1 MLNLKIKEMKKLI
14 IGAVILLVQMSFGQ
28 VTKEL
33 GDFDTVKVYDKLNV
47 KLVQSSENKIVIK
60 GAREAEL
67 EAVNK
72 NGILKIRMPFPK
84 LLSGNDLEV
93 TLYYKHIELIDV
105 NEGANVTS
113 SEAIKATSFKVSAQE
128 GGKINVDL
136 DVEKLNVSS
145 VSGGE
150 ITLTGKATNQ
160 DAKLGAGG
168 YLLAS
173 KLSTAQTKVS
183 VSAGGKADVNASTL
197 VDAKVSAGGS
207 IYIYGK
213 PKQINQKTVF
223 GGKIEEVK

>member
-1 MLNLKIKEMKKLI
+1 MKKLI
-14 IGAVILLVQMSFGQ
+14 IGAAILFVQMSFGQ

-33 GDFDTVKVYDKLNV
+33 GDFETVKAFDKLSV
-47 KLVQSSENKIVIK
+47 KLVQASENKIVIK
-60 GAREAEL
+60 GARESEV
-67 EAVNK
+67 EVVNK
-72 NGILKIRMPFPK
+72 NGILKLRMPFPK
-84 LLSGNDLEV
+84 LLSGDDLDI
-93 TLYYKHIELIDV
+93 TLYYKHIELIDA
-105 NEGANVTS
+105 NEGAIVTS

-128 GGKINVDL
+128 GAKINVDL
-136 DVEKLNVSS
+136 DVDKLKVSS

-150 ITLTGKATNQ
+150 ITLTGKASNQ
-160 DAKLGAGG
+160 DASLGAGG

-173 KLSTAQTKVS
+173 KLITSQTTVS

>member
-1 MLNLKIKEMKKLI
+1 MKKLI
-14 IGAVILLVQMSFGQ
+14 IGAAILLVQMSFGQ

-33 GDFDTVKVYDKLNV
+33 GDFDTVKVYDKLSV
-47 KLVQSSENKIVIK
+47 KLVQSSENKVVIE
-60 GAREAEL
+60 GAREAEV

-72 NGILKIRMPFPK
+72 NVILKLRMPFPK
-84 LLSGNDLEV
+84 LLSGNDLDI
-93 TLYYKHIELIDV
+93 TLYYKHLELIDV
-105 NEGANVTS
+105 NEGANVS
-113 SEAIKATSFKVSAQE
+113 SKEAIKATSFKVSAQE
-128 GGKINVDL
+128 GATINVDL
-136 DVEKLNVSS
+136 DVDKLKVSS
-145 VSGGE
+145 VSGGS
-150 ITLTGKATNQ
+150 ITLTGKADNQ
-160 DAKLGAGG
+160 VASLGAGG

-173 KLSTAQTKVS
+173 KLNTSQTTVS

>member
-1 MLNLKIKEMKKLI
+1 MKKLI
-14 IGAVILLVQMSFGQ
+14 IGAAILFVQMSFGQ

-33 GDFDTVKVYDKLNV
+33 GEFDTVKVYDKLSV
-47 KLVQSSENKIVIK
+47 KLVQSSENKVVIK
-60 GAREAEL
+60 GTREAEL

-72 NGILKIRMPFPK
+72 NGILKLRMPFPK
-84 LLSGNDLEV
+84 LLSGNDLQV

-105 NEGANVTS
+105 NEGAEVKSDGT
-113 SEAIKATSFKVSAQE
+113 IKATSFKVSAQE

-136 DVEKLNVSS
+136 DVDKLKVSS

-150 ITLTGKATNQ
+150 ITATGKAANL
-160 DAKLGAGG
+160 DASLGAGG
-168 YLLAS
+168 YFLGS
-173 KLSTAQTKVS
+173 KLATSQTKVS

>member
-1 MLNLKIKEMKKLI
+1 MKKLI
-14 IGAVILLVQMSFGQ
+14 IGAAILVAQLSFGQ

-33 GDFDTVKVYDKLNV
+33 GDFDSVKVFDKLHV
-47 KLVQSSENKIVIK
+47 KLVQSSDNKIVIK
-60 GAREAEL
+60 GARESEV
-67 EAVNK
+67 EVVNK
-72 NGILKIRMPFPK
+72 QGLLKLRMPFPK
-84 LLSGNDLEV
+84 LLSGDDLDITV
-93 TLYYKHIELIDV
+93 YYKNIELIDV
-105 NEGANVTS
+105 NEGAVVTS
-113 SEAIKATSFKVSAQE
+113 KEIIKATFFKVSAQE
-128 GGKINVDL
+128 GGKINVDV
-136 DVEKLNVSS
+136 DVERLDVSS

-150 ITLTGKATNQ
+150 ITLSGKASNQ

-173 KLSTAQTKVS
+173 KLNTAQTKVS

-213 PKQINQKTVF
+213 PKQINQKTVL

>member
-1 MLNLKIKEMKKLI
+1 MKKLI
-14 IGAVILLVQMSFGQ
+14 VGAVILLTQMSFGQ
-28 VTKEL
+28 VTKTL
-33 GDFDTVKVYDKLNV
+33 GDFDTVKVYDKLSV

-72 NGILKIRMPFPK
+72 NGILKLRMPFPK
-84 LLSGNDLEV
+84 LLSGNDLDV

-105 NEGANVTS
+105 NEGATVNSKET
-113 SEAIKATSFKVSAQE
+113 IKATSFKVSAQE

-136 DVEKLNVSS
+136 NVDKLKVSS

-150 ITLTGKATNQ
+150 ITATGKADNL
-160 DAKLGAGG
+160 DAALGAGG
-168 YLLAS
+168 YFLGS
-173 KLSTAQTKVS
+173 KLATSQTKVS

>member
-1 MLNLKIKEMKKLI
+1 MKKLI
-14 IGAVILLVQMSFGQ
+14 IGAAILFVQMSFGQ

-33 GDFDTVKVYDKLNV
+33 GEFDTVKVYDKLSV
-47 KLVQSSENKIVIK
+47 KVVQSSENKVVIK

-72 NGILKIRMPFPK
+72 NGILKLRMPFPK
-84 LLSGNDLEV
+84 LLSGNDLQV
-93 TLYYKHIELIDV
+93 TLYYKHIELIDA
-105 NEGANVTS
+105 NEGAAVTS
-113 SEAIKATSFKVSAQE
+113 DGTIKATSFKVSAQE
-128 GGKINVDL
+128 GAKINVDL
-136 DVEKLNVSS
+136 DVDKLKVSS

-150 ITLTGKATNQ
+150 ITATGKAANL
-160 DAKLGAGG
+160 DASLGAGG
-168 YLLAS
+168 YFLGS
-173 KLSTAQTKVS
+173 KLATSQTKVS
-183 VSAGGKADVNASTL
+183 VSAGGKADVNVSTL

>member
-1 MLNLKIKEMKKLI
+1 MKKLI
-14 IGAVILLVQMSFGQ
+14 IGAAILFVQMSFGQ
-28 VTKEL
+28 VTKDL
-33 GDFDTVKVYDKLNV
+33 GDFDSVKVFDKLSV

-60 GAREAEL
+60 GAREAEV
-67 EAVNK
+67 EVVNK
-72 NGILKIRMPFPK
+72 KGLLKLRMPFPK
-84 LLSGNDLEV
+84 LLSGNDLDITV
-93 TLYYKHIELIDV
+93 YYKHLELIDV

-113 SEAIKATSFKVSAQE
+113 KEAIKATSFKVSAQE
-128 GGKINVDL
+128 GGTIDANL
-136 DVEKLNVSS
+136 DVDKLKVSS
-145 VSGGE
+145 VSGGS
-150 ITLTGKATNQ
+150 ITLYGKAANQ
-160 DAKLGAGG
+160 DASLGAGG

-173 KLSTAQTKVS
+173 KLITSQTTVS

>member
-1 MLNLKIKEMKKLI
+1 MKKLI
-14 IGAVILLVQMSFGQ
+14 IGAAILFIQMSFGQ

-33 GDFDTVKVYDKLNV
+33 GDFDTVKVYDKLSV
-47 KLVQSSENKIVIK
+47 KLIPSSENKVVIK

-72 NGILKIRMPFPK
+72 NGVLKLRMPFPK

-105 NEGANVTS
+105 NEGAEVVS
-113 SEAIKATSFKVSAQE
+113 KDAIKATSFKVSAQE

-136 DVEKLNVSS
+136 DVDKLKVSS

-150 ITLTGKATNQ
+150 ITATGKADNL
-160 DAKLGAGG
+160 DASLGAGG
-168 YLLAS
+168 YFLGS
-173 KLSTAQTKVS
+173 KLATSQTKVS

>member
-1 MLNLKIKEMKKLI
+1 MKKLI
-14 IGAVILLVQMSFGQ
+14 IGAAILFVQMSFGQ

-33 GDFDTVKVYDKLNV
+33 GEFDTVKVYDKLSV
-47 KLVQSSENKIVIK
+47 KVVQSSENKVVIK

-72 NGILKIRMPFPK
+72 NGILKLRMPFPK
-84 LLSGNDLEV
+84 LLSGNDLQV
-93 TLYYKHIELIDV
+93 TLYYKHIELIDA
-105 NEGANVTS
+105 NEGAAVTS
-113 SEAIKATSFKVSAQE
+113 DGTIKATSFKVSAQE
-128 GGKINVDL
+128 GAKINVGL
-136 DVEKLNVSS
+136 DVDKLKVSS

-150 ITLTGKATNQ
+150 ITATGKAANL
-160 DAKLGAGG
+160 DASLGAGG
-168 YLLAS
+168 YFLGS
-173 KLSTAQTKVS
+173 KLATSQTKVS

>member
-1 MLNLKIKEMKKLI
+1 MKKLI
-14 IGAVILLVQMSFGQ
+14 IGAAILFVQMSFGQ

-33 GDFDTVKVYDKLNV
+33 GDFDTVKVYDKLSV
-47 KLVQSSENKIVIK
+47 KLIPSSENKVVIK

-72 NGILKIRMPFPK
+72 NGVLKLRMPFPK

-105 NEGANVTS
+105 NEGAEVVS
-113 SEAIKATSFKVSAQE
+113 KDAIKATSFKVSAQE

-136 DVEKLNVSS
+136 DVDKLEVSS

-150 ITLTGKATNQ
+150 ITATGKADNL
-160 DAKLGAGG
+160 DASLGAGG
-168 YLLAS
+168 YFLGS
-173 KLSTAQTKVS
+173 KLATSQTKVS

>member
-1 MLNLKIKEMKKLI
+1 MKKLI
-14 IGAVILLVQMSFGQ
+14 IGAAILFVQMSFGQ

-33 GDFDTVKVYDKLNV
+33 GEFDTVKVYDKLSV
-47 KLVQSSENKIVIK
+47 KLVQSSENKVVIK

-72 NGILKIRMPFPK
+72 NGILKLRMPFPK
-84 LLSGNDLEV
+84 LLSGNDLQV
-93 TLYYKHIELIDV
+93 TLYYKHIELIDA
-105 NEGANVTS
+105 NEGAAVTS
-113 SEAIKATSFKVSAQE
+113 DGTIKATSFKVSAQE
-128 GGKINVDL
+128 GAKINVDL
-136 DVEKLNVSS
+136 DVDKLKVSS

-150 ITLTGKATNQ
+150 ITATGKAANL
-160 DAKLGAGG
+160 DASLGAGG
-168 YLLAS
+168 YFLGS
-173 KLSTAQTKVS
+173 KLATSQTKVS

>member
-1 MLNLKIKEMKKLI
+1 MKKLI
-14 IGAVILLVQMSFGQ
+14 IGAAILFVQMSFAQ
-28 VTKEL
+28 VTKDL
-33 GDFDTVKVYDKLNV
+33 GDFDSVKVFDKLHV
-47 KLVQSSENKIVIK
+47 TLIQGSENKLVVK
-60 GAREAEL
+60 GPRESEV

-84 LLSGNDLEV
+84 LLSGEDLEIK
-93 TLYYKHIELIDV
+93 LYYKKLELIDV
-105 NEGANVTS
+105 NEGAFVS
-113 SEAIKATSFKVSAQE
+113 SNETIKATAFKVSAQE
-128 GGKINVDL
+128 GGKINVTLAVD
-136 DVEKLNVSS
+136 KLNVSS

-150 ITLTGKATNQ
+150 ITLTGKAENQ

-168 YLLAS
+168 FLLAS
-173 KLSTAQTKVS
+173 KLNTAQTTVS

-197 VDAKVSAGGS
+197 VDAKVNAGGS

>member
-1 MLNLKIKEMKKLI
+1 MKKLI
-14 IGAVILLVQMSFGQ
+14 IGAAILFVQISFGQ
-28 VTKEL
+28 VTKVL
-33 GDFDTVKVYDKLNV
+33 GEFDTVKVYDKLSV
-47 KLVQSSENKIVIK
+47 KLVQSSENKIIIK
-60 GAREAEL
+60 GARESEL

-72 NGILKIRMPFPK
+72 NGILKLRMPFPK

-105 NEGANVTS
+105 NEGAEVIS
-113 SEAIKATSFKVSAQE
+113 KEAIKATSFKVSAQE

-136 DVEKLNVSS
+136 NVDKLKVSS

-150 ITLTGKATNQ
+150 ITATGKAENL
-160 DAKLGAGG
+160 DASLGAGG
-168 YLLAS
+168 YFLGS
-173 KLSTAQTKVS
+173 KLVTSQTKVS

-213 PKQINQKTVF
+213 PKQINQKTVL
-223 GGKIEEVK
+223 GGKIEQKD

>member
-1 MLNLKIKEMKKLI
+1 MKKLI
-14 IGAVILLVQMSFGQ
+14 IVAAILIAQLSFSQ

-33 GDFDTVKVYDKLNV
+33 GDFDSVKVFDKLHV

-60 GAREAEL
+60 GARESEL
-67 EAVNK
+67 EVVNK
-72 NGILKIRMPFPK
+72 SGLLKLRMPFPK
-84 LLSGNDLEV
+84 LLSGDDLDI
-93 TLYYKHIELIDV
+93 TLYYKHLELIDV
-105 NEGANVTS
+105 NEGALVS
-113 SEAIKATSFKVSAQE
+113 SSKAIKATSFKVSAQE
-128 GGKINVDL
+128 GGKIDVDL
-136 DVEKLNVSS
+136 DVDKLNVSS

-150 ITLTGKATNQ
+150 ITLSGKASNQ
-160 DAKLGAGG
+160 VAKLGAGG

-173 KLSTAQTKVS
+173 KLNTSQTTVS

>member
-1 MLNLKIKEMKKLI
+1 MKKLI
-14 IGAVILLVQMSFGQ
+14 VGAAILFVQMSFGQ

-33 GDFDTVKVYDKLNV
+33 GEFDTVKVYDKLLV
-47 KLVQSSENKIVIK
+47 KLVQSSENKVVIK

-72 NGILKIRMPFPK
+72 NGILKLRMPFPK

-105 NEGANVTS
+105 NEGAEVTS
-113 SEAIKATSFKVSAQE
+113 KETLKATSFKVSAQE

-136 DVEKLNVSS
+136 NVDKLKVSS

-150 ITLTGKATNQ
+150 ITATGKADNL
-160 DAKLGAGG
+160 DASLGAGG
-168 YLLAS
+168 YFLGS
-173 KLSTAQTKVS
+173 KLATSQTKVS

>member
-1 MLNLKIKEMKKLI
+1 MKKLI
-14 IGAVILLVQMSFGQ
+14 IVAAILLVQMSFGQ

-33 GDFDTVKVYDKLNV
+33 GDFDSLKVFDKLSV

-60 GAREAEL
+60 GVRESEV
-67 EAVNK
+67 EVVNK
-72 NGILKIRMPFPK
+72 KGLLKLRMPFPK
-84 LLSGNDLEV
+84 LLSGNDLDI
-93 TLYYKHIELIDV
+93 TLYYKHLELIDV
-105 NEGANVTS
+105 NEGASVS
-113 SEAIKATSFKVSAQE
+113 GKDAIKATVFKVSAQE
-128 GGKINVDL
+128 GGTINVELNVD
-136 DVEKLNVSS
+136 KLNVSS
-145 VSGGE
+145 VSGGS
-150 ITLTGKATNQ
+150 ITLTGKADNL
-160 DAKLGAGG
+160 DAGLGAGG

-173 KLSTAQTKVS
+173 KLKTSQTKVS

>member
-1 MLNLKIKEMKKLI
+1 MKKLI
-14 IGAVILLVQMSFGQ
+14 IGAAILFVQMSFGQ

-33 GDFDTVKVYDKLNV
+33 GDFDTVKVYDKLSV
-47 KLVQSSENKIVIK
+47 KLVQSSENKVVIK
-60 GAREAEL
+60 GARETEL

-105 NEGANVTS
+105 NEGAEVTS
-113 SEAIKATSFKVSAQE
+113 KETLKATSFKVSAQE

-136 DVEKLNVSS
+136 DVDKLNVSS

-150 ITLTGKATNQ
+150 ITLTGKASNQ
-160 DAKLGAGG
+160 DASLGAGG

-173 KLSTAQTKVS
+173 KLATSQTKVS

-213 PKQINQKTVF
+213 PKQINQKTVL

>member
-1 MLNLKIKEMKKLI
+1 MKKLI
-14 IGAVILLVQMSFGQ
+14 IGAAILFVQMSFSQ

-33 GDFDTVKVYDKLNV
+33 GEFDTVKVYDKLSV
-47 KLVQSSENKIVIK
+47 KLVQSSENKVVIK
-60 GAREAEL
+60 GAREKEL

-72 NGILKIRMPFPK
+72 NGVLKLRMPFPK

-105 NEGANVTS
+105 NEGAEVTS
-113 SEAIKATSFKVSAQE
+113 KETLKATSFKVSAQE

-136 DVEKLNVSS
+136 NVDKLKVSS

-150 ITLTGKATNQ
+150 ITVTGKADNL
-160 DAKLGAGG
+160 DAGLGAGG
-168 YLLAS
+168 YFLGS
-173 KLSTAQTKVS
+173 KLATSQTKVS

>member
-1 MLNLKIKEMKKLI
+1 MKKLI
-14 IGAVILLVQMSFGQ
+14 IGAAILFVQMSFGQ
-28 VTKEL
+28 VTKNL
-33 GDFDTVKVYDKLNV
+33 GDFDSVKVFDKLSV

-60 GAREAEL
+60 GARESEV
-67 EAVNK
+67 EVVNK
-72 NGILKIRMPFPK
+72 KGLLKLRMPFPK
-84 LLSGNDLEV
+84 LLSGNDLDITV
-93 TLYYKHIELIDV
+93 YYKHLELIDV

-113 SEAIKATSFKVSAQE
+113 KDAIKATVFKVSAQE
-128 GGKINVDL
+128 GGTINVELNVD
-136 DVEKLNVSS
+136 KLNVSS
-145 VSGGE
+145 VSGGS
-150 ITLTGKATNQ
+150 ITLSGKADNL
-160 DAKLGAGG
+160 DAGLGAGG

-173 KLSTAQTKVS
+173 KLKTSQTKVS

>member
-1 MLNLKIKEMKKLI
+1 MKKLI
-14 IGAVILLVQMSFGQ
+14 IGAAILLVQMSFGQ

-33 GDFDTVKVYDKLNV
+33 GDFDTVKVYDKLSV
-47 KLVQSSENKIVIK
+47 KLVQSSENKVVIK
-60 GAREAEL
+60 GAREAEV

-72 NGILKIRMPFPK
+72 NGILKLRMPFPK
-84 LLSGNDLEV
+84 LLSGNDLDI
-93 TLYYKHIELIDV
+93 TLYYKHLELIDV
-105 NEGANVTS
+105 NEGANVS
-113 SEAIKATSFKVSAQE
+113 SKEAIKATSFKVSAQE
-128 GGKINVDL
+128 GATINVNL
-136 DVEKLNVSS
+136 DVDKLKVSS
-145 VSGGE
+145 VSGGS
-150 ITLTGKATNQ
+150 ITLTGKADNQ
-160 DAKLGAGG
+160 VASLGAGG

-173 KLSTAQTKVS
+173 KLNTSQTTVS

>member
-1 MLNLKIKEMKKLI
+1 MKKLF
-14 IGAVILLVQMSFGQ
+14 IGAAILFVQMSFSQ

-33 GDFDTVKVYDKLNV
+33 GDFDTVKVYDKLSV
-47 KLVQSSENKIVIK
+47 KLVPSSENKVVVK

-72 NGILKIRMPFPK
+72 NGVLKLRMPFPK

-105 NEGANVTS
+105 NEGAEVIS
-113 SEAIKATSFKVSAQE
+113 KDAIKATSFKVSAQE

-136 DVEKLNVSS
+136 NVDKLKVSS

-150 ITLTGKATNQ
+150 ITATGKADNL
-160 DAKLGAGG
+160 DASLGAGG
-168 YLLAS
+168 YFLGS
-173 KLSTAQTKVS
+173 KLATSQTKVS

-197 VDAKVSAGGS
+197 VDARVSAGGS

>member
-1 MLNLKIKEMKKLI
+1 MKKLI
-14 IGAVILLVQMSFGQ
+14 IGAAILFVQMSFGQ

-33 GDFDTVKVYDKLNV
+33 GDFDTVKVYDKLSV

-84 LLSGNDLEV
+84 LLSGNDLDV
-93 TLYYKHIELIDV
+93 TLYYKHIELIDS
-105 NEGANVTS
+105 NEGASVTS
-113 SEAIKATSFKVSAQE
+113 NETLKATSFKVSAQE
-128 GGKINVDL
+128 GAKINVDL
-136 DVEKLNVSS
+136 EVDKLKVSS

-150 ITLTGKATNQ
+150 ITVTGKADNM
-160 DAKLGAGG
+160 DAGLGAGG

-173 KLSTAQTKVS
+173 KLATSQTKVS
-183 VSAGGKADVNASTL
+183 VSAGGKAEVNASTL

-213 PKQINQKTVF
+213 PKQINQKTVL
-223 GGKIEEVK
+223 GGKIEQVK

>member
-1 MLNLKIKEMKKLI
+1 MKKLI
-14 IGAVILLVQMSFGQ
+14 IGAAILFVQMSFGQ
-28 VTKEL
+28 ITKEL
-33 GDFDTVKVYDKLNV
+33 GDFDTVKVYDKLSV
-47 KLVQSSENKIVIK
+47 KLVQSSENKVVIK
-60 GAREAEL
+60 GAREAEV

-72 NGILKIRMPFPK
+72 NGILKLRMPFPK
-84 LLSGNDLEV
+84 LLSGNDLDI
-93 TLYYKHIELIDV
+93 TLYYKHLELIDV

-113 SEAIKATSFKVSAQE
+113 KEAIKATSFKVSAQE
-128 GGKINVDL
+128 GATIDVNLNVD
-136 DVEKLNVSS
+136 KLKVSS
-145 VSGGE
+145 VSGGS
-150 ITLTGKATNQ
+150 ITLAGKAENQ
-160 DAKLGAGG
+160 VASLGAGG

-173 KLSTAQTKVS
+173 KLNTSQTTVS

>member
-1 MLNLKIKEMKKLI
+1 MKKLI
-14 IGAVILLVQMSFGQ
+14 IGAAILLAQLSFGQ

-33 GDFDTVKVYDKLNV
+33 GDFDTVKTFDKLSV

-60 GAREAEL
+60 GARESEV
-67 EAVNK
+67 EVVNK
-72 NGILKIRMPFPK
+72 NGILKLRMPFPK
-84 LLSGNDLEV
+84 LLSGNDLDI

-105 NEGANVTS
+105 NEGAIVTS

-128 GGKINVDL
+128 GAKINVDL
-136 DVEKLNVSS
+136 DVDKLKVSS

-150 ITLTGKATNQ
+150 ITLTGKASNQ
-160 DAKLGAGG
+160 VASLGAGG
-168 YLLAS
+168 YLFAS
-173 KLSTAQTKVS
+173 KLITSQTTVS

>member
-1 MLNLKIKEMKKLI
+1 MKKLI
-14 IGAVILLVQMSFGQ
+14 IGAAILLAQLSFGQ
-28 VTKEL
+28 VTKAL
-33 GDFDTVKVYDKLNV
+33 GDFDSVKVFDKLTV
-47 KLVQSSENKIVIK
+47 KLVESAENKIVIK
-60 GAREAEL
+60 GARESEV
-67 EAVNK
+67 EVVNK
-72 NGILKIRMPFPK
+72 SGLLKLRMPFPK
-84 LLSGNDLEV
+84 LLSGDDLDI

-105 NEGANVTS
+105 NEGATVTS

-136 DVEKLNVSS
+136 DVDKLKVSS

-150 ITLTGKATNQ
+150 ITLTGNADNQ
-160 DAKLGAGG
+160 DASLGAGG

-173 KLSTAQTKVS
+173 KLSTSQTTVS

-197 VDAKVSAGGS
+197 VEAKVNAGGS

>member
-1 MLNLKIKEMKKLI
+1 MKMKKLI
-14 IGAVILLVQMSFGQ
+14 IGAAILVAQLSFGQ

-33 GDFDTVKVYDKLNV
+33 GDFDSVKVFDKLHV
-47 KLVQSSENKIVIK
+47 KLVQSSDNKIVIK
-60 GAREAEL
+60 GARESEV
-67 EAVNK
+67 EVVNK
-72 NGILKIRMPFPK
+72 QGLLKLRMPFPK
-84 LLSGNDLEV
+84 LLSGDDLDITV
-93 TLYYKHIELIDV
+93 YYKNIELIDV
-105 NEGANVTS
+105 NEGAIVTS
-113 SEAIKATSFKVSAQE
+113 KEIIKATFFKVSAQE
-128 GGKINVDL
+128 GGKINVDVDVDRL
-136 DVEKLNVSS
+136 DVSS

-150 ITLTGKATNQ
+150 ITLSGKASNQ

-173 KLSTAQTKVS
+173 KLNTAQTKVS

-213 PKQINQKTVF
+213 PKQINQKTVL

>member
-1 MLNLKIKEMKKLI
+1 MKKLI
-14 IGAVILLVQMSFGQ
+14 IGAAILLVQMSFGQ

-33 GDFDTVKVYDKLNV
+33 GDFDTVKVYDKLSV
-47 KLVQSSENKIVIK
+47 KLVQSSENKVVIK
-60 GAREAEL
+60 GAREAEV

-72 NGILKIRMPFPK
+72 NGILKLRMPFPK
-84 LLSGNDLEV
+84 LLSGNDLDI
-93 TLYYKHIELIDV
+93 TLYYKHLELIDV

-113 SEAIKATSFKVSAQE
+113 KEAIKATSFKVSAQE
-128 GGKINVDL
+128 GATINVDL
-136 DVEKLNVSS
+136 DVDKLKVSS
-145 VSGGE
+145 VSGGS
-150 ITLTGKATNQ
+150 ITLTGKADNQ
-160 DAKLGAGG
+160 VASLGAGG

-173 KLSTAQTKVS
+173 KLNTSQTTVS

>member
-1 MLNLKIKEMKKLI
+1 MKKLI
-14 IGAVILLVQMSFGQ
+14 IGAAILFVQMSFGQ

-33 GDFDTVKVYDKLNV
+33 GEFDTVKVYDKLNV
-47 KLVQSSENKIVIK
+47 KLVQSSENKVVIK
-60 GAREAEL
+60 GAREAEV

-72 NGILKIRMPFPK
+72 NGILKLRMPFPK
-84 LLSGNDLEV
+84 LLSGNDLDI
-93 TLYYKHIELIDV
+93 TLYYKRIELIDV
-105 NEGANVTS
+105 NEGAEVTS
-113 SEAIKATSFKVSAQE
+113 KETLKATSFKVSAQE

-136 DVEKLNVSS
+136 NVDKLKVSS

-150 ITLTGKATNQ
+150 ITATGKADNL
-160 DAKLGAGG
+160 DASLGAGG
-168 YLLAS
+168 YFLGS
-173 KLSTAQTKVS
+173 KLATSQTKVS

>member
-1 MLNLKIKEMKKLI
+1 MKKLI
-14 IGAVILLVQMSFGQ
+14 IGAAILFVQMSFGQ

-33 GDFDTVKVYDKLNV
+33 GEFDTVKVYDKLSV
-47 KLVQSSENKIVIK
+47 KLVQSSENKVVIK
-60 GAREAEL
+60 GAREAEV

-72 NGILKIRMPFPK
+72 NGILKLRMPFPK
-84 LLSGNDLEV
+84 LLSGNDLDI
-93 TLYYKHIELIDV
+93 TLYYKRIELIDV
-105 NEGANVTS
+105 NEGAEVTS
-113 SEAIKATSFKVSAQE
+113 KETLKATSFKVSAQE

-136 DVEKLNVSS
+136 NVDKLKVSS

-150 ITLTGKATNQ
+150 ITATGKADNL
-160 DAKLGAGG
+160 DASLGAGG
-168 YLLAS
+168 YFLGS
-173 KLSTAQTKVS
+173 KLATSQTNVS

-207 IYIYGK
+207 IFIYGK